1 MVDPRAALFPPLWKF
16 KTKQQKSHP
25 ELSMIH
31 SLIHQAPPH
40 LNNILSYK
48 ELWEFYSWG
57 HCF

>member
-48 ELWEFYSWG
+48 
-57 HCF
+57 